1 VIQCIII
8 VIFVISVL
16 SFYKSAVVSDG
27 IKFLN
32 DHDPS
37 HTNSM
42 TMNTTAKKH
51 KIPHNDQTGDEV
63 QQNLIQHFDE
73 PEDDSKSQK
82 TIRKIART
90 TAEANAYMA
99 SQKTESVN
107 GEQALKKKLV
117 KLYDKQK
124 NGNDED
130 SSPIVTRWL
139 GKDNVPHWLPKSS
152 TSEAD
157 IAKWRKQVEG
167 LKQEMR
173 DKDVVNFPELHGKI
187 RNGHQDSTKT
197 IYPSPTRDGT
207 RPIIK
212 PTFGKH
218 RPHVDAMFAL
228 AEGYDLKIYLLFIE
242 SIKQTG
248 FTGDLVLSVSAI
260 SELKHGVEDYLRS
273 QQREEG
279 EDGINIVGYTVTWTC
294 YEGDGVTVAKGA
306 NEGVRKCALVD
317 MYGDSTDGTAI
328 KDPREPR
335 PVATARYELYW
346 AWSLHYDP
354 HSWMMLIDSRDAYFQ
369 LNPFS
374 TVEREN
380 ESSRD
385 DGLLYF
391 FEVSI
396 SNYRDHL
403 SGSIH
408 ILPTCVPQP
417 KWRLAGK

>member
-1 VIQCIII
+1 MM
-8 VIFVISVL
+8 STG
-16 SFYKSAVVSDG
+16 SPGSDS
-27 IKFLN
+27 
-32 DHDPS
+32 D
-37 HTNSM
+37 
-42 TMNTTAKKH
+42 AQH
-51 KIPHNDQTGDEV
+51 KEIPGV
-63 QQNLIQHFDE
+63 AGRRRM
-73 PEDDSKSQK
+73 K
-82 TIRKIART
+82 RT
-90 TAEANAYMA
+90 FRAFA
-99 SQKTESVN
+99 
-107 GEQALKKKLV
+107 
-117 KLYDKQK
+117 
-124 NGNDED
+124 
-130 SSPIVTRWL
+130 IVTIMTAFAIL
-139 GKDNVPHWLPKSS
+139 VGQNVDL
-152 TSEAD
+152 
-157 IAKWRKQVEG
+157 QVHIPAG
-167 LKQEMR
+167 DDR
-173 DKDVVNFPELHGKI
+173 
-187 RNGHQDSTKT
+187 HQDSTKT

-279 EDGINIVGYTVTWTC
+279 EAGINIVGYTVTWTC